1 MPVPWHTFS
10 NTSNRGV
17 TMGSTTKEID
27 ALTAQL
33 FGAEIKLYVLV
44 PATVKFNGGDQVP
57 GIPLSDWMGKTK
69 LESF

>member
-1 MPVPWHTFS
+1 
-10 NTSNRGV
+10 
-17 TMGSTTKEID
+17 MGSTTKEID